1 MELRDYWRVVRHRW
15 RIVAAGALLGLLVAA
30 MITLFTPPRY
40 EARAELFVAS
50 EVSGTTSELMQGSN
64 FLLDRVKS
72 YVEIVDK
79 AVVLGPVIED
89 LGLTD
94 TVAELSARVGA
105 SVVPETVV
113 VQIHVQDDN
122 AEDAARTANA
132 IAEEFISQAL
142 SLEPMRAD
150 ETAVVRIT
158 VIDPARAP
166 TSPIL
171 PQPELNLAFGLLLG
185 LAAGFA
191 GAIVRDALDRR
202 VKGERDIKA
211 LTSFPLVGAVPLD
224 ARVDQA
230 AVVSAS
236 STTSVRA
243 EAIRRIRT
251 NLQFIEFPTDD
262 RSYVVTS
269 ALTGEGKT
277 LTSINLAA
285 VIAEGGQKVCL
296 VEADLRRPRIGE
308 YLGVESSV
316 GLTDVLIG
324 KYEWQEAS
332 QEYRPNLDVIVCGTV
347 PPNPSELASS
357 ETMESLLKDLEAAYD
372 VVVVDTPPLL
382 PVTDAAVLSKRTA
395 GAIVVVNCGR
405 RGTPRGDVAQAL
417 EMLDTVGARVL
428 GIVLNR
434 VPQTG
439 PNAAPM
445 STYTLQEK

>member
-15 RIVAAGALLGLLVAA
+15 RIVMAGTLLGLLVAA
-30 MITLFTPPRY
+30 TITLLTPPRY

-50 EVSGTTSELMQGSN
+50 EVSGTTSELMQGSS

-79 AVVLGPVIED
+79 AVVLAPVIED
-89 LGLTD
+89 LGLPD
-94 TVAELSARVGA
+94 NVAELSERVGA
-105 SVVPETVV
+105 TVVPETVV
-113 VQIHVQDDN
+113 VQLHVQDDN
-122 AEDAARTANA
+122 AEDAATIANA
-132 IAEEFISQAL
+132 VAEEFINQAL
-142 SLEPMRAD
+142 LLEPARAD
-150 ETAVVRIT
+150 ETAIVRIT

-166 TSPIL
+166 TSPIR

-185 LAAGFA
+185 LAGGFA
-191 GAIVRDALDRR
+191 GAILRDALDRR

-211 LTSFPLVGAVPLD
+211 LTAAPLIGAVPLD
-224 ARVDQA
+224 SRVDQS
-230 AVVSAS
+230 AVIPTAH
-236 STTSVRA
+236 TASVRA
-243 EAIRRIRT
+243 EAIRRVRT
-251 NLQFIEFPTDD
+251 NLQFIDFPTDA

-285 VIAEGGQKVCL
+285 VIAESGQKVCL

-324 KYEWQEAS
+324 KYEWQEVL

-347 PPNPSELASS
+347 PPNPAELASG
-357 ETMESLLKDLEAAYD
+357 EIMESLLRDFEGTYD
-372 VVVVDTPPLL
+372 VVVVDSPPLL

-395 GAIVVVNCGR
+395 GAIVVVNSGR

-417 EMLDTVGARVL
+417 DMLGTVGARVL

-439 PNAAPM
+439 PNAAPI
-445 STYTLQEK
+445 SSYTLQDK